1 MPATIVTGAAAG
13 NGLAIARHLQE
24 RGHHVIGVDIAPI
37 PGDAAAM
44 RLKGD
49 VLDGAIIAAAY
60 AGALGAG
67 HEEICLV
74 NNAGVTTSE
83 FPPSDATWNRTIG
96 INLTAPF
103 RWTREYAD
111 HVAARRIRGGSVVFI
126 GSLATVTGF
135 PKNPAYQA
143 SKAGVLGLTRFF
155 AYDLG
160 SYGIR
165 VNCVSPGYIHTAMTA
180 RSHSSP
186 ELNPARRKHTLLGR
200 WGAPKDVAHAV
211 AFLCGPDSAY
221 ITGINLPVDGGWLA
235 RGLIEES

>member
-1 MPATIVTGAAAG
+1 MAAVIVTGAAAG
-13 NGLAIARHLQE
+13 NGLAIARQLQG
-24 RGHHVIGVDIAPI
+24 RGHRVIAVDLVPI

-44 RLKGD
+44 RLQGD
-49 VLDGAIIAAAY
+49 VLDEAVIAAAFE
-60 AGALGAG
+60 GALGAG
-67 HEEICLV
+67 HDEICLV
-74 NNAGVTTSE
+74 NNAGITTSE
-83 FPPSDATWNRTIG
+83 FPASDATWDRVVG

-103 RWTREYAD
+103 RWTREYAG
-111 HVAARRIRGGSVVFI
+111 HVAAGRIHAGSVVFI

-143 SKAGVLGLTRFF
+143 SKAGVLGLTRSF

-160 SYGIR
+160 SHGIR

-180 RSHSSP
+180 RSHASP
-186 ELNPARRKHTLLGR
+186 ALNAARRKHTLLGR
-200 WGAPKDVAHAV
+200 WGASEDVAHAV
-211 AFLCGPDSAY
+211 AFLCDPGSAY